1 MWNDGDIFK
10 TKDSDLA
17 CYLLTQDD
25 KFRMTGVET
34 TQGERDQTIVWFL
47 FEPLIPQDAVGE
59 LLRDYRNGVCLVE
72 PRKYAYRRRQIKNI
86 IHKHL

>member
-59 LLRDYRNGVCLVE
+59 